1 MYPPLPASHVS
12 RRNITGKYL
21 TYISYTPTIIQPW
34 FSLAYAIGSQPLIT
48 EREKELAILAVLAE
62 YDTPYVH
69 YAHSQSARAAGFSQE
84 QIDQALSGSEL
95 PIGVSAVE
103 QAVYM
108 AALAMAQTRG
118 PLPAE
123 AFEKAVAVLGREKVA
138 SVAHVVGGYM
148 YVCLLSNVAHEKV
161 PEVKPTEDRQAE
173 GKELPVDQDPAL

>member
-1 MYPPLPASHVS
+1 MYPPLLASHGS
-12 RRNITGKYL
+12 RRNITEKYL
-21 TYISYTPTIIQPW
+21 TYNSYTPTIIQPW

-161 PEVKPTEDRQAE
+161 PEVKPTEDRKAE
-173 GKELPVDQDPAL
+173 EQELPVDQDPAH